1 MDEADWTWLHPLCR
15 RVLLL
20 PRRELALEAEVD
32 ISENVQ
38 TRVRLTQSGEC
49 LADGPCVRLCSTCA
63 YVAPPE
69 GETAVPNTVGKDL
82 EDGNRIRE
90 RLEETVEVEGGGELD
105 PLHSD
110 LLVRGRTLRNN
121 SGGDLRLDRAEIIE
135 ELISGR
141 R

>member
-1 MDEADWTWLHPLCR
+1 MSGRRPVCTPLQY
-15 RVLLL
+15 V
-20 PRRELALEAEVD
+20 
-32 ISENVQ
+32 
-38 TRVRLTQSGEC
+38 RVR
-49 LADGPCVRLCSTCA
+49 R
-63 YVAPPE
+63 PPE

-105 PLHSD
+105 PLRPD
-110 LLVRGRTLRNN
+110 LLVRGRALRNDA
-121 SGGDLRLDRAEIIE
+121 GGDLRLDRAEIIE